1 MKCSHWPAII
11 FSVICLMAVSAGV
24 FADQANGTVP
34 PVASISGHEQKMIYE
49 VYAGGINAVTA
60 EMDVAYESKDRYHMS
75 LAARTKGFLAKLAPW
90 SGIFETKGWRK
101 EDGTDAP
108 EMHRSSAVWRDEEEI
123 KEYSYGKDGSF
134 KGLRIIEEGKDK
146 SEKVDDELTQGT
158 TDALTAT
165 LEVMKH
171 IAAGGGCEGSSEV
184 FDGDRRFELVF
195 VHEAEEML
203 EETKYNVYSGP
214 AVRCTVEVKPISGR
228 WSTKPRGWLSI
239 QEQGRDGGMLPT
251 VWMAKID
258 ETGPAVPV
266 KVRVKTDY
274 GTLFSHLIGYKNGTK
289 EFSVKED

>member
-1 MKCSHWPAII
+1 MTY
-11 FSVICLMAVSAGV
+11 
-24 FADQANGTVP
+24 D
-34 PVASISGHEQKMIYE
+34 
-49 VYAGGINAVTA
+49 VYAGGIDAVEA
-60 EMDVAYESKDRYHMS
+60 ELDVVYESKERYHMS
-75 LAARTKGFLAKLAPW
+75 LAAQTRGFLRKLAPW

-101 EDGTDAP
+101 ENGSDMP
-108 EMHRSSAVWRDEEEI
+108 ELHRSSAVWRDEEEV

-134 KGLRIIEEGKDK
+134 KGLRVTEEGKDK
-146 SEKVDDELTQGT
+146 SEKIDDELTKGT

-203 EETKYNVYSGP
+203 EPTKYNVYRGP
-214 AVRCTVEVKPISGR
+214 AVRCTVEVKPISGK
-228 WSTKPRGWLSI
+228 WHTKPRGWLSI
-239 QEQGRDGGMLPT
+239 QEQGRERGMLPT

-258 ETGPAVPV
+258 DKGPAVPV

-274 GTLFSHLIGYKNGTK
+274 GTLFAHLTGYKNGAR
-289 EFSVKED
+289 EFKLAGD